1 MINETKLKE
10 SIAKITKENP
20 EKRLAQGKKYLSD
33 ALVHKEERR
42 QACNKDVKEMVKDA
56 VVHMKRAHSGGLIMH
71 FGGFGKRK
79 PLVCEVCNQK
89 VSSIVCDGKRSMCKP
104 CKSKQQGN
112 KATVLVMPKY
122 LKFRR
127 AS

>member
-10 SIAKITKENP
+10 SIRKITGENP
-20 EKRLAQGKKYLSD
+20 EKRLAQGKKYLAD
-33 ALVHKEERR
+33 AVAHRDERR
-42 QACNKDVKEMVKDA
+42 ERCNKDVNQMVKEA
-56 VVHMKRAHSGGLIMH
+56 VVHMKRSKSGGLIMK

-79 PLVCEVCNQK
+79 KLVCDECGK
-89 VSSIVCDGKRSMCKP
+89 TVSSIVCDGKRSMCRP
-104 CKSKQQGN
+104 CKREQQGN